1 MRIQS
6 GRQLRLLV
14 YGPWLTLRLHVW
26 GMLLGD
32 CPALSSGGADII
44 CIRIGGVVEGE
55 VSWDIYPGSRIV
67 KGVFVGIEAIE
78 GRGAIAR

>member
-1 MRIQS
+1 
-6 GRQLRLLV
+6 
-14 YGPWLTLRLHVW
+14 
-26 GMLLGD
+26 MLLGIN
-32 CPALSSGGADII
+32 PALSGWGADII

-55 VSWDIYPGSRIV
+55 VSRDIYPGGRIV